1 MQRHDSLFSEIKGD
15 LLSNKLLP
23 AISAGLVI
31 SLMTIVLQVSF
42 ASMIFSG
49 PLSSFIGRGIGIM
62 IAGTFVFIIV
72 TTLFSQIKS
81 VIAMPQDAPVALFA
95 GIAAAIAT
103 TIGKPDS
110 IETFITVTCGLILT
124 GVLTGLFFYLGGRF
138 RMAEL
143 LRYMPY
149 PVVGGFLAGTGWLL
163 SKGSIEVMAGITVN
177 LQTINQLIE
186 TSTLVLWLPGV
197 IYAFTLFF
205 LLRHFQHFLILPS
218 SLLFAVGLYYAAI
231 YAAGISLGEARSMGM
246 IYEPF
251 AEASLWPAFS
261 LSDFAQVN
269 WAALL
274 QQLPTILIIPLISM
288 LGLLLNTGGIELA
301 LKQEIDMN
309 RELKLNSLANTLS
322 GLLGTCPG
330 YSTISLTLL
339 GNKVGAYSR
348 LVGLTVAALLLITLV
363 IGSTLLAVIPKVV
376 LGGFL
381 MLLGLFFISDWLI
394 DTAKKMPRAD
404 HLVVLLIFLV
414 IGALGYMQGVIV
426 GIIITMMLF
435 IVRFSRISL
444 VSGVCSLTEGRS
456 SKNRPLTDQ
465 RLLNIYGSC
474 ALVYNLEGYIFFG
487 SVTKLIDD
495 ISQKAKNNS
504 GSNTEQI
511 ILNFSKVSGFDIS
524 SVNNFIRLINRFSEE
539 NLHFVIAESPKGFND
554 MLKQNLDTEI
564 TDKIKFFAHIEEAL
578 QWAEDKLIS
587 KAKSLL
593 RSSTADGENARSALF
608 DNVSDDLLINLERQA
623 SVEVL
628 VEEIKSY
635 LDERNYSR
643 NDIVLEHKEKPDGIY
658 FIIGGVITE
667 LDALGGKQLSVR
679 RELGPGS
686 FFAEPAALASWPSP
700 YSYRAKTDLNLSVL
714 SAEAFHRLEIEKP
727 EIAIRVYRLIFS
739 SRLL

>member
-1 MQRHDSLFSEIKGD
+1 MQKHNTLFSEIKND

-49 PLSSFIGRGIGIM
+49 PLSGFTGRGIGIM
-62 IAGTFVFIIV
+62 IAGTFVFILV

-95 GIAAAIAT
+95 GIAAAIAAT
-103 TIGKPDS
+103 TGKPDS
-110 IETFITVTCGLILT
+110 IETFITIIGALILT
-124 GVLTGLFFYLGGRF
+124 GVLTGLFFYLVGRF
-138 RMAEL
+138 RLAEL

-163 SKGSIEVMAGITVN
+163 SKGSIEVMTGITMN
-177 LQTINQLIE
+177 LQTINRLIE
-186 TSTLVLWLPGV
+186 TSTLALWLPGV

-205 LLRHFQHFLILPS
+205 LLRRFNHFLILPS
-218 SLLFAVGLYYAAI
+218 SLLLAVGLYYAAI
-231 YAAGISLGEARSMGM
+231 SIAGISLEEARSIGM

-251 AEASLWPAFS
+251 AQASLWPAFS
-261 LSDFAQVN
+261 LSEFEQLN

-274 QQLPTILIIPLISM
+274 QQLPTILIIPLISV

-348 LVGLTVAALLLITLV
+348 LVGLTVAAILLITLI
-363 IGSTLLAVIPKVV
+363 IGSALLAVIPKVV

-381 MLLGLFFISDWLI
+381 LLLGLFFISDWLI

-404 HLVVLLIFLV
+404 HLVVLSIFLV
-414 IGALGYMQGVIV
+414 IGAFGYMQGVIV
-426 GIIITMMLF
+426 GLIITMILF

-465 RLLNIYGSC
+465 RLLNIYGSS

-487 SVTKLIDD
+487 SVTTLIDD

-524 SVNNFIRLINRFSEE
+524 SVNNFIRLINRFSED
-539 NLHFVIAESPKGFND
+539 NLHFVIAEAPEGFNE
-554 MLKQNLDTEI
+554 MLKQNLDTDI
-564 TDKIKFFAHIEEAL
+564 TDKIKFFTHIEEAL
-578 QWAEDKLIS
+578 QWAEDRLIS
-587 KAKSLL
+587 KAKSLM

-608 DNVSDDLLINLERQA
+608 DNVSDDLLKNLERQA
-623 SVEVL
+623 SVEML
-628 VEEIKSY
+628 AEEIKSY
-635 LDERNYSR
+635 LDERDYLRS
-643 NDIVLEHKEKPDGIY
+643 DLILKHKEKADGIY
-658 FIIGGVITE
+658 FIIGGVVTE
-667 LDALGGKQLSVR
+667 YEALGDMQLSVR

-686 FFAEPAALASWPSP
+686 FFAESAVFADWPSA
-700 YSYRAKTDLNLSVL
+700 YSYRAKTDLTLSVL
-714 SAEAFHRLEIEKP
+714 SAEAFHKLESEKP
-727 EIAIRVYRLIFS
+727 EVAIRVYRLILS
-739 SRLL
+739 SSP